1 MSAPST
7 GTGPSTDAPAV
18 SRQLANGVATLTLNR
33 PERFN
38 TLSEAMLGALSE
50 ALNDLRDEPSLR
62 CVVIAASG
70 RAFCT
75 GHDLKEMQ
83 DHRDRAYYQDL
94 FKRCGRLMQSIVDF
108 PLPVIAR
115 VHGVATAAGCQL
127 VASCDMAVAA
137 RSARFAVSG
146 INVGLFCA
154 TPAVALSRDIGRK
167 RALEMLLT
175 GEFISAETALEWGL
189 VNRVADDE
197 QLDDA
202 VEALTATLAAKS
214 ALTLSTG
221 KAMFRHQAELP
232 LEQAYAFAADTM
244 AENMLAED
252 VTEGISAFFAK
263 RPAEWRH
270 R

>member
-1 MSAPST
+1 MSAPDT
-7 GTGPSTDAPAV
+7 PAV
-18 SRQLANGVATLTLNR
+18 NYQLADGVATLTLNR

-38 TLSEAMLGALSE
+38 TLSEAMLGALSDT
-50 ALNDLRDEPSLR
+50 LQTLRDEPSLR
-62 CVVIAASG
+62 CVVIAAAG

-83 DHRDRAYYQDL
+83 AQQDHAYYQDL
-94 FKRCGRLMQSIVDF
+94 FGRCGQLMQSIVDF

-175 GEFISAETALEWGL
+175 GEFISADTALEWGL
-189 VNRVADDE
+189 VNRVADDD
-197 QLDDA
+197 QLD
-202 VEALTATLAAKS
+202 ETINALTTSLTTKS
-214 ALTLSTG
+214 ALALSTG
-221 KAMFRHQAELP
+221 KAMFRRQAELP

-244 AENMLAED
+244 ANNMLAED
-252 VTEGISAFFAK
+252 VSEGISAFFGK
-263 RPAEWRH
+263 RPAQWQH

>member
-1 MSAPST
+1 MSV
-7 GTGPSTDAPAV
+7 TDTPAV
-18 SRQLANGVATLTLNR
+18 SRQLVNGVATLTLNR
-33 PERFN
+33 PRRFN

-50 ALNDLRDEPSLR
+50 ALNKLRDEPSLR
-62 CVVIAASG
+62 CVVIAAAG

-83 DHRDRAYYQDL
+83 AHRDRACYQDL
-94 FKRCGRLMQSIVDF
+94 FKRCGQLMQTIVDF

-127 VASCDMAVAA
+127 VASCDMAVAS

-175 GEFISAETALEWGL
+175 GEFISADTALEWGL

-197 QLDDA
+197 RLDEVID
-202 VEALTATLAAKS
+202 ALTATLCAKS
-214 ALTLSTG
+214 ALALSTG
-221 KAMFRHQAELP
+221 KAMFRRQAELP

-244 AENMLAED
+244 ADNMLAED
-252 VTEGISAFFAK
+252 VNEGISAFFAK

>member
-1 MSAPST
+1 MPASKASAL
-7 GTGPSTDAPAV
+7 DMPAV
-18 SRQLANGVATLTLNR
+18 NCHLASGVATLTLNR
-33 PERFN
+33 PDRFN
-38 TLSEAMLGALSE
+38 TLSETMLSALSD
-50 ALNDLRDEPSLR
+50 ALQALREEPELR
-62 CVVIAASG
+62 CVVIAATG

-83 DHRDRAYYQDL
+83 ARQEHAYYQDL
-94 FKRCGRLMQSIVDF
+94 FRRCGTLMQHIVDF

-189 VNRVADDE
+189 VNRVADDD
-197 QLDDA
+197 QLDEA
-202 VEALTATLAAKS
+202 LNALTASLTQKS
-214 ALTLSTG
+214 ALALSTG
-221 KAMFRHQAELP
+221 KAMFRRQAELP

-244 AENMLAED
+244 ADNMLADD
-252 VTEGISAFFAK
+252 VSEGISAFFEK
-263 RPAEWRH
+263 RPAQWRH

>member
-1 MSAPST
+1 M
-7 GTGPSTDAPAV
+7 PATETPAIN
-18 SRQLANGVATLTLNR
+18 RQLTDGVATLTLNR

-38 TLSEAMLGALSE
+38 TLSETMLGELSAALDE
-50 ALNDLRDEPSLR
+50 LRDEPSLR
-62 CVVIAASG
+62 CVVIAAEG

-83 DHRDRAYYQDL
+83 AHPDQGYYQDL
-94 FKRCGRLMQSIVDF
+94 FRRCGQLMQSIVDF

-127 VASCDMAVAA
+127 VASCDMAVAS

-175 GEFISAETALEWGL
+175 GEFISADTALEWGL
-189 VNRVADDE
+189 VNRVADDH
-197 QLDDA
+197 QLDDTIDT
-202 VEALTATLAAKS
+202 LTASLATKS
-214 ALTLSTG
+214 ALALSTG
-221 KAMFRHQAELP
+221 KTMFRRQAELP
-232 LEQAYAFAADTM
+232 LKQAYAFAADTM

-252 VTEGISAFFAK
+252 VNEGISAFFDK
-263 RPAEWRH
+263 RPAQWRH

>member
-1 MSAPST
+1 MSTA
-7 GTGPSTDAPAV
+7 DAPAV
-18 SRQLANGVATLTLNR
+18 TLHLAEGVATLTLNR

-38 TLSEAMLGALSE
+38 TLSETLLDALSE
-50 ALNDLRDEPSLR
+50 SLDQLRNESSLR
-62 CVVIAASG
+62 CVVIAAEG

-83 DHRDRAYYQDL
+83 AHPDQAYYQEL
-94 FKRCGRLMQSIVDF
+94 FRRCGQLMQSIVDF

-175 GEFISAETALEWGL
+175 GEFISADTALEWGL
-189 VNRVADDE
+189 VNRVTDDE
-197 QLDDA
+197 RLD
-202 VEALTATLAAKS
+202 EAIDTLTASLSAKS
-214 ALTLSTG
+214 ALALSTG
-221 KAMFRHQAELP
+221 KHMFRHQAKLP
-232 LEQAYAFAADTM
+232 LEQAYTFAADTM
-244 AENMLAED
+244 AQNMLAED
-252 VTEGISAFFAK
+252 VSEGIAAFFDK
-263 RPAEWRH
+263 RPAQWRH

>member
-1 MSAPST
+1 MPA
-7 GTGPSTDAPAV
+7 TDAPAV
-18 SRQLANGVATLTLNR
+18 NCQLVDGVATLTLSH

-38 TLSEAMLGALSE
+38 TLSEAMLGTLAGALTE
-50 ALNDLRDEPSLR
+50 LRDESSLR
-62 CVVIAASG
+62 CVVIAAAG

-83 DHRDRAYYQDL
+83 ARQDHAYYQDL
-94 FKRCGRLMQSIVDF
+94 FRRCGQLMQSIVDF

-175 GEFISAETALEWGL
+175 GEFISADTALEWGL

-197 QLDDA
+197 QLD
-202 VEALTATLAAKS
+202 ETINTLTTSLTAKS
-214 ALTLSTG
+214 ALALSTG
-221 KAMFRHQAELP
+221 KAMFRRQAELP

-244 AENMLAED
+244 ADNMLAED
-252 VTEGISAFFAK
+252 VSEGISAFFDK
-263 RPAEWRH
+263 RPAQWQH